1 MRKVAG
7 GCEAYNAECKGSGVS
22 VEALSS
28 YSLTNADTRSCA
40 LLCLAAKASASNSCL
55 RELIEVSGDSR
66 KVNTGSASM
75 NRIRAIAS
83 LLASVSGVNL
93 LNSGAIT
100 VGYSTSISSWNPLQT
115 NQAYSHH
122 NWPDFSISIRMTQ
135 ISGKPMT
142 APIAAVLTMSAKNS
156 PGVILLKPNRVS
168 STNCL

>member
-28 YSLTNADTRSCA
+28 FSMTNADTRSCA

-55 RELIEVSGDSR
+55 RELSEVGGDS
-66 KVNTGSASM
+66 
-75 NRIRAIAS
+75 
-83 LLASVSGVNL
+83 
-93 LNSGAIT
+93 
-100 VGYSTSISSWNPLQT
+100 TSSSSWNPLQT
-115 NQAYSHH
+115 NQAFSHH

-135 ISGKPMT
+135 ICGIPMT